1 MQTKRKTKSQLKRQR
16 EEMEQQL
23 TEELF
28 NIAMGRDSTDGA
40 VAIKDRLKA
49 MEMLVEF
56 KKGGEKA
63 ADVAAAQPVIIVD
76 DITKE
81 GGRIGKGGA

>member
-1 MQTKRKTKSQLKRQR
+1 
-16 EEMEQQL
+16 MEQQL

-40 VAIKDRLKA
+40 VSIKDRIKA
-49 MEMLVEF
+49 IELLADF
-56 KKGGEKA
+56 KKSGEKEF
-63 ADVAAAQPVIIVD
+63 VSVQPVIIVD

-81 GGRIGKGGA
+81 GGHIGKDRT